1 MGLRPKRERHLS
13 GFLNFKPMLRSFLFA
28 WVFLPMAMLAQQ
40 PDPVLAQAGWYP
52 LPDSLFLIWKLDAD
66 QIRRLKVIEEDHE
79 AERAKVMADMEISIP
94 ERDER
99 LRKQAVERR
108 NDVRS
113 VIGGRFADDWY
124 KRLGVR

>member
-1 MGLRPKRERHLS
+1 MLRPL
-13 GFLNFKPMLRSFLFA
+13 LLALML
-28 WVFLPMAMLAQQ
+28 LPVAVLAQQ
-40 PDPVLAQAGWYP
+40 PDPILAQAGWYP

-79 AERAKVMADMEISIP
+79 AERAKLMADMDLSIP
-94 ERDER
+94 ARDER
-99 LRKQAVERR
+99 LRQQATERR

-113 VIGGRFADDWY
+113 VIGGRLADDWY

>member
-1 MGLRPKRERHLS
+1 
-13 GFLNFKPMLRSFLFA
+13 MLRSILFA
-28 WVFLPMAMLAQQ
+28 LVFLPVIVLAQQ
-40 PDPVLAQAGWYP
+40 PDTILAQAGWYP

-66 QIRRLKVIEEDHE
+66 QIRRLKVVEEDHE
-79 AERAKVMADMEISIP
+79 AERAKVMADMELSIP

-99 LRKQAVERR
+99 LRRQAAERR

-124 KRLGVR
+124 MRLGVR